1 MAESIAKK
9 EFIRRIAE
17 RMQSDE
23 ATATRWLDGV
33 LDEMY
38 QTFRSSYGL
47 TLPGFGG
54 FYLDERPRWLGLQV
68 QPQPEAARALRLVL
82 HLPWSAVVP
91 ARPCDHAA
99 KKVWERW
106 QGTPHAQRICG

>member
-54 FYLDERPRWLGLQV
+54 FYLDERRDGWAFKFNPSQKL
-68 QPQPEAARALRLVL
+68 RALFG
-82 HLPWSAVVP
+82 WSSTYRGP
-91 ARPCDHAA
+91 L
-99 KKVWERW
+99 
-106 QGTPHAQRICG
+106 